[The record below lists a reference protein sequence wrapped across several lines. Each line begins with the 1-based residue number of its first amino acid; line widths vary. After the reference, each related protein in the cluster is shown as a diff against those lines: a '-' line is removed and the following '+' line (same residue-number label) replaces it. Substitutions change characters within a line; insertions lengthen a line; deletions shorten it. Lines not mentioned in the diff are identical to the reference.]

1 MESFYNDRG
10 WEIVDGNTNDA
21 LINENLTPVARTYVS
36 KVRRRILENLSSGEA
51 LLDVGCGPIQY
62 PEYLEY
68 SINFNIRV
76 CVDLSKKALIQAEQ
90 KIGAKGIFIEGDY
103 LDIATPKQAPFS
115 GATMI
120 NVLYHVDKSKQE
132 LLVRRILGD
141 LTPGAKL
148 VIVYSNPHT
157 ISARLTAFL
166 VSVKR
171 IANKLNVL
179 KSQSNSVNPIYFYSF
194 PFYFWQKFEDVAQV
208 ETKAWRTFSPALEKL
223 FFRRYAAGR
232 FFLGFFYWLE
242 NFKFWVRFAEY
253 TLVVL
258 EKKQPEF
265 DN

>member
-1 MESFYNDRG
+1 MEKQSVESFYNKHG
-10 WEIVDGNTNDA
+10 WDVVEGNTNDA
-21 LINENLTPVARTYVS
+21 LINENLTTVAKDYVS
-36 KVRRRILENLSSGEA
+36 KVRRRIHKNLGSGKA

-68 SINFNIRV
+68 STNFDLRV

-115 GATMI
+115 GATLI

-132 LLVRRILGD
+132 LLVRRILSD
-141 LTPGAKL
+141 LKPGAKL

-157 ISARLTAFL
+157 FSAVLTAFL

-171 IANKLNVL
+171 LANKLGVL
-179 KSQSNSVNPIYFYSF
+179 NSQSSSANPIYFYRF
-194 PFYFWQKFEDVAQV
+194 PLFFWQKFEDVAKL

-223 FFRRYAAGR
+223 FFRRYAGGR
-232 FFLGFFYWLE
+232 TFLRFFYWLE
-242 NFKFWVRFAEY
+242 NFKIWTRFAEY
-253 TLVVL
+253 TLVVM
-258 EKKQPEF
+258 EKR
-265 DN
+265 